1 MYIEQKKIEKEGK
14 VIELYLKGYT
24 RRQIAKE
31 LKMSTRDVCRIINNY
46 REKINP
52 TREVSNTSKAFTM
65 YSEGKGPTEA
75 VIELDISPSDAE
87 NMYSDYL
94 RLSDRQQVNAFY
106 DELEERLPDLLS
118 LHKIVK
124 KYDRVENRKIIKKRT
139 TDLEYI
145 ISKQLQKLHDIEIEI
160 EQSLEYKFGIK
171 QEIQILEEQLDNSRK
186 RFTNQW

>member
-124 KYDRVENRKIIKKRT
+124 KYDRVENRKIIKKIPWYSWRGHCKS
-139 TDLEYI
+139 DDECRKKSKRKSSNISLAGNDRSAEVI
-145 ISKQLQKLHDIEIEI
+145 INL
-160 EQSLEYKFGIK
+160 
-171 QEIQILEEQLDNSRK
+171 
-186 RFTNQW
+186 T

>member
-1 MYIEQKKIEKEGK
+1 
-14 VIELYLKGYT
+14 
-24 RRQIAKE
+24 
-31 LKMSTRDVCRIINNY
+31 
-46 REKINP
+46 
-52 TREVSNTSKAFTM
+52 M

-171 QEIQILEEQLDNSRK
+171 QEIQILEEQIDNSRK